1 MSEVFKKIS
10 AASLQARKDRDAAK
24 SKTLIPLVAD
34 IQKISKD
41 KQREVTDDDCYA
53 VLKSTIKNVQFN
65 IEKTTGEAK
74 ADAEAELILL
84 KSFLP
89 EAPSQEVVDAAIAE
103 LKAQGLNKGLI
114 IKGLKERFGTTLDVA
129 EIAKTL

>member
-34 IQKISKD
+34 IQRIGKD
-41 KQREVTDDDCYA
+41 KQREVTDDDCNA

-65 IEKTTGEAK
+65 IEKFSGEAK
-74 ADAEAELILL
+74 SEAEAELELL
-84 KSFLP
+84 KTFLP
-89 EAPSQEVVDAAIAE
+89 QAPSKEVVDAAISE
-103 LKAQGLNKGLI
+103 LKSQGLNKGLI
-114 IKGLKERFGTTLDVA
+114 IKGLKERFGSTLDVS